1 MTRSRTHRPG
11 RLRVLTVLAA
21 LAVSTVAG
29 IAPAQAA
36 PPADTPGAS
45 VVAEARD
52 GGVSPQGWSWLRSN
66 DDFST
71 QGWSWLR

>member
-1 MTRSRTHRPG
+1 MTPSRTLRAG

-29 IAPAQAA
+29 IAPVQAA
-36 PPADTPGAS
+36 PLDDAPGTSVAAD
-45 VVAEARD
+45 ARD
-52 GGVSPQGWSWLRSN
+52 GGVSPQGWSWLRSD